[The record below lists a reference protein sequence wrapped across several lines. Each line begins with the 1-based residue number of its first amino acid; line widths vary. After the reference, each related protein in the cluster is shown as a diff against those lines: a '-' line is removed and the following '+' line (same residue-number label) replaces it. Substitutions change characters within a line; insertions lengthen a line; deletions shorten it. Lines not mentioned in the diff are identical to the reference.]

1 MSNLPTRYYF
11 KLDFQK
17 WTKLEES
24 PNTSKSISSKACNF
38 PVEYPNRES
47 KHGIKESEPVIIVN
61 PVIILSTLLPRLIQ

>member
-11 KLDFQK
+11 KLDFQN

-24 PNTSKSISSKACNF
+24 PNTSKIISSKACNF